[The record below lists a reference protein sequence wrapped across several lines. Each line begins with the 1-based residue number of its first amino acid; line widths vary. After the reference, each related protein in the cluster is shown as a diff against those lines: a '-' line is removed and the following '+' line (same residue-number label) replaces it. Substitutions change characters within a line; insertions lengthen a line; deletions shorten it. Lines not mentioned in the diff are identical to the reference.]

1 MKRRVAIYV
10 LVGCYAFLWT
20 GGVVTHFMLGRTP
33 LNAQWTAPAFLACA
47 TALIFLGTAGGRLW
61 LAAAG
66 IGGFLAELG
75 GVQVAFLFG
84 PYSYSGVLQPQL
96 GGVPVVMACAW
107 VILLAYVKHRLPLLG
122 MNRWVAVVAGAVWM
136 VALDLVIDPVA
147 TLALG
152 YWTWH
157 APGPYYGVPFS
168 NFTGWLIVS
177 AALLAAGLNVRV
189 EGRAARTVGLSV
201 LVFFGLLAAA
211 HGLRWPVAITALLC
225 GWDVWL
231 ARRSR
236 RSCCG
241 SPPASPEGTQT
252 SET

>member
-1 MKRRVAIYV
+1 MKGRAAVYL
-10 LVGCYAFLWT
+10 LVGCYGVLWVGGVISHFLW
-20 GGVVTHFMLGRTP
+20 GRTP
-33 LNAQWTAPAFLACA
+33 PNAQWTPSAFLVCA
-47 TALIFLGTAGGRLW
+47 AVLVFLGTTGGRLW

-66 IGGFLAELG
+66 TGGFLAELG
-75 GVQVAFLFG
+75 GVQVALLFG

-107 VILLAYVKHRLPLLG
+107 VILLAYVKHRLPLLE
-122 MNRWVAVVAGAVWM
+122 MNRWAAVVAGAVWM
-136 VALDLVIDPVA
+136 VGLDLVIDPVA
-147 TLALG
+147 TLGLG

-168 NFTGWLIVS
+168 NFTGWLVVS
-177 AALLAAGLNVRV
+177 AALLAAGWNVRV

-236 RSCCG
+236 RSG
-241 SPPASPEGTQT
+241 RVVSPAGAEANQT